1 MKIRGNKALN
11 LALLEIVQPRKGNY
25 RSQMKQMGDKKAAKQ
40 RPKKSRTLRKKLF
53 LHTKTASKLQSRLNK
68 QDEHLPTVKTSF
80 VKVENFT
87 AVNNVHNWFAMK

>member
-68 QDEHLPTVKTSF
+68 QDEHLPTVKLRLSRSRISLL
-80 VKVENFT
+80 
-87 AVNNVHNWFAMK
+87 